1 MRRRERGKEGLQ
13 GGGVF
18 QRVKGLWLFLQGG
31 DGMGVGSGL
40 VLGWNWWYK
49 LGIGVFDNGKVLKGV
64 DNKMLFREWGVWG
77 E

>member
-1 MRRRERGKEGLQ
+1 MKRKERGKEVLQ

-31 DGMGVGSGL
+31 MGWRWVVVWFWVGL
-40 VLGWNWWYK
+40 WYK